1 MDPERATILSRPLS
15 ALESLE
21 AMHHQRSPRL
31 VHREAHTIVFMLLEE
46 RLIVCK
52 DFVGFLILLN
62 DGTFHSLSKLIKGIL
77 ILQSCAQRAVDLV
90 KHLRLLLFHLFISL
104 YLLGFFKVKLLL
116 PLLAFLVA
124 TLLSFRFFISFLWW
138 DIIWIKLLIELL

>member
-1 MDPERATILSRPLS
+1 
-15 ALESLE
+15 
-21 AMHHQRSPRL
+21 
-31 VHREAHTIVFMLLEE
+31 MLLEE
-46 RLIVCK
+46 RLIGCK
-52 DFVGFLILLN
+52 DFLGFLILLN

-90 KHLRLLLFHLFISL
+90 KHLRLLLFHLFFSL

-138 DIIWIKLLIELL
+138 DIIWIKLLVELL